1 MATEQPSSIRKCKQC
16 GIDISYRHGKT
27 IFCSE
32 KCLKVFY
39 GINKQRTVFNCLNC
53 GIDISDRNAN
63 SKYCS
68 ESCKSKARVKT
79 SEQQRKWREA
89 AKLRGYINKR
99 TPKQRTPEQRA
110 RAAERARIRRSTQ
123 EGRKKYLQNAK
134 AFKQRQKQNDLNAWR
149 EKRYKEDSARRAK
162 EAERNGKTYSPRGQ
176 GNPINHGY
184 DVEKAYDRIIER
196 NARDAFRWWF
206 AKKSD
211 AEVAAWY
218 EATGKPWSNPRLTAT
233 EKYRIR
239 YRLDP
244 EYHALHI
251 LRCTIKKQ
259 RELYGDTGSIIR
271 NALAKRGGGRKVE
284 QLLGYTMSELRI
296 HLERQFTKGMT
307 WKKFLQ
313 GEIHIDHIIPKA
325 KFDLSDA
332 DDWLAC
338 WSLPNL
344 RPLWAKDNRAK
355 SAKVISLL

>member
-16 GIDISYRHGKT
+16 GIDISYRHGNT

-53 GIDISDRNAN
+53 GIDISDRNAS

-89 AKLRGYINKR
+89 AKLRGYIN
-99 TPKQRTPEQRA
+99 QRTPEQRVLD
-110 RAAERARIRRSTQ
+110 AERARIRRSTQ

-307 WKKFLQ
+307 WEKFLQ

-332 DDWLAC
+332 DDWLIC

-344 RPLWAKDNRAK
+344 CPLWAKDNRAK

>member
-1 MATEQPSSIRKCKQC
+1 MAIKQSS
-16 GIDISYRHGKT
+16 S
-27 IFCSE
+27 SE
-32 KCLKVFY
+32 PQK
-39 GINKQRTVFNCLNC
+39 
-53 GIDISDRNAN
+53 
-63 SKYCS
+63 
-68 ESCKSKARVKT
+68 
-79 SEQQRKWREA
+79 KWR
-89 AKLRGYINKR
+89 
-99 TPKQRTPEQRA
+99 TRTPEQKA
-110 RAAERARIRRSTQ
+110 CDAERARDRRATP
-123 EGRKKYLQNAK
+123 EGREKYRKIIK
-134 AFKQRQKQNDLNAWR
+134 AFKQRQKQNNPDAWR
-149 EKRYKEDSARRAK
+149 EQRYKEESERRAK
-162 EAERNGKTYSPRGQ
+162 QAERNGEKYNPRGQ
-176 GNPINHGY
+176 GNPTGFGVKYEY
-184 DVEKAYDRIIER
+184 DVEKAYDRIIKR
-196 NARDAFRWWF
+196 NAYDAFNWWF

-211 AEVAAWY
+211 ADVMAWY
-218 EATGKPWSNPRLTAT
+218 EAMGKPWNNPRLTAT

-244 EYHALHI
+244 EYHAWHI

-307 WKKFLQ
+307 WEKFLQ

-332 DDWLAC
+332 DDWLIC

-344 RPLWAKDNRAK
+344 RPLWAKDNLAK